1 MDQVMKVSGFAGMLK
16 NTYPLFYSHF
26 SHNVSLWELLLYT
39 WYKLAVNQLQSLTLV
54 LGAWV

>member
-1 MDQVMKVSGFAGMLK
+1 MKVSRFAGMLK
-16 NTYPLFYSHF
+16 NTYPLFYSHV